1 MNLMRECERACDDGL
16 LLAAL
21 TLVATVPGVCSRID
35 GTDYRTWAA
44 EHLHLENDDK
54 RMVDERNDLKSEADV
69 EHGFDEILSNGIFTA
84 SDLYQLRR
92 AVVHAGS
99 SSIDGKGSAY
109 GPYRVIGA
117 SAGF

>member
-1 MNLMRECERACDDGL
+1 MRECERAYDDGL

-21 TLVATVPGVCSRID
+21 TLVATAPGVCPRID
-35 GTDYRTWAA
+35 GTYRTWAA
-44 EHLHLENDDK
+44 EHLHLENDGK

-69 EHGFDEILSNGIFTA
+69 ERGFDEILSNGIFTA

-92 AVVHAGS
+92 AVVRAGS